1 MPQLS
6 LHSPTGPLTVSAED
20 DMIVALDWGWGR
32 DQDET
37 PLLRQA
43 CDWLDSYFDGDATP
57 CTLPLAPYGTPQQV
71 AAWTFIRTIPMGQSV
86 SCAEVARQA
95 NVTPADV
102 VAACSENPIP
112 ILIPCHRVDMDGCA
126 DYDPQTYP
134 GDGGATDRLFL
145 RELETR
151 APDTI

>member
-43 CDWLDSYFDGDATP
+43 CDWLDSYFDGDATA
-57 CTLPLAPYGTPQQV
+57 CALPLAPYGTPQQV
-71 AAWTFIRTIPMGQSV
+71 AAWTFIRTIPMGHSV

-126 DYDPQTYP
+126 DYDPHTYP